1 MLTSRSLPV
10 ASLSDKRDTPL
21 SNWGDCWARWG
32 LAGDPVLVATLS
44 CPRLVARPVLIKIN
58 FEGGAKMRIH
68 QLGMAAEAMDHSCRL
83 FTS

>member
-1 MLTSRSLPV
+1 M
-10 ASLSDKRDTPL
+10 
-21 SNWGDCWARWG
+21 
-32 LAGDPVLVATLS
+32 LVATLS

-68 QLGMAAEAMDHSCRL
+68 QLGMAAKAMDHSCRL